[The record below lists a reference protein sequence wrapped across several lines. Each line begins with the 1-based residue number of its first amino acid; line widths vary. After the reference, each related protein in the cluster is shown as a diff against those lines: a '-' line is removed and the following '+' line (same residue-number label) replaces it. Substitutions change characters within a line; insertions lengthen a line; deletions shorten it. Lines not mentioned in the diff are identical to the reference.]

1 MTSLTRSSAVKLF
14 AVAVVLA
21 IPAIVASSFG
31 NASEAHGGAH
41 EAGLPTAVILQFIN
55 FGLYVGLVV
64 YFGRKP
70 IVDYFKNRQAG
81 FYSALKRADAARA
94 EAQAKRAD
102 IQARLTKLET
112 SRDESL
118 QNARREAAALRAQIV
133 NEAKALS
140 ERLRLDAERTADV
153 EVARAKQTL
162 RDDLLNQSMQM
173 AERIL
178 RDKMQEQDQKR
189 LQDEFVEKIQRSK
202 NQGAAAVVTT

>member
-94 EAQAKRAD
+94 EAQAKRAE